1 MGGAEEKKR
10 PLLCGALPQPKVVFY
25 MQSARVSLISPC
37 GRITELIS
45 DHSGLVTEKCL
56 LSFLPNQKI
65 GKFSHTLLKKKNLPR
80 RQIKYILLFT
90 ASLLVLMVFFFI
102 VSQTFM
108 GVFFLFSII
117 KQYEVILS
125 GLIAFR
131 NVYSLRC
138 ENVH

>member
-1 MGGAEEKKR
+1 MPSIFSSKPENRKVFTHIAE
-10 PLLCGALPQPKVVFY
+10 
-25 MQSARVSLISPC
+25 
-37 GRITELIS
+37 
-45 DHSGLVTEKCL
+45 
-56 LSFLPNQKI
+56 
-65 GKFSHTLLKKKNLPR
+65 KKNLPR
-80 RQIKYILLFT
+80 RQIKFILPFT
-90 ASLLVLMVFFFI
+90 ASLLVLMVFFFFMI
-102 VSQTFM
+102 SQTFM